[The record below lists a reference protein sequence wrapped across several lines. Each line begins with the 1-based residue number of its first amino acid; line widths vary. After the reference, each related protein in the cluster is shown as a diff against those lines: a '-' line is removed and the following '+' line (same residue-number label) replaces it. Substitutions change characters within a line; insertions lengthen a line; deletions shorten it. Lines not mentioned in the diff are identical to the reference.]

1 MIRIFLCLL
10 FYFNFSYAQSLQ
22 NLDFG
27 TDTTFDIVSW
37 NIEWFPKN
45 NNTPNL
51 VREILEKLNAD
62 IYALQEI
69 EDTTLLKQVVAN
81 IPYYECHFES
91 FDYGGLAYIYNSNT
105 VQVNSI
111 HEIFFSQQYHNAFP
125 RAPKIFNCLFG
136 GQEYIILNNH
146 FKCCGDGF
154 LDITNYTD
162 EEHRRLQAVSFLKQY
177 IDNNYSDKKLI
188 LLGDLNDDLSD
199 NIENNVFEE
208 FILDSLNFTFVDLL
222 ISQGSSLNWSFP
234 NWPSHLDHILISNEL
249 FAMFQH
255 PASLVSVIKIDDYM
269 QNWSEYDANVSDH
282 RPIGLKLYFN
292 NNISLIGEK
301 TNYKRHIKVLDLF
314 GRETNITQNKLLFY
328 IYDDGTVEKK
338 IIFN

>member
-1 MIRIFLCLL
+1 M
-10 FYFNFSYAQSLQ
+10 NS
-22 NLDFG
+22 D
-27 TDTTFDIVSW
+27 
-37 NIEWFPKN
+37 
-45 NNTPNL
+45 
-51 VREILEKLNAD
+51 
-62 IYALQEI
+62 
-69 EDTTLLKQVVAN
+69 LK
-81 IPYYECHFES
+81 S
-91 FDYGGLAYIYNSNT
+91 FDKIEQKIGGLAYIYNSNT

-125 RAPKIFNCLFG
+125 RAPKIFNCLFA

-292 NNISLIGEK
+292 NNISLTGER

-314 GRETNITQNKLLFY
+314 GRETNIIQNKLLLY